1 MVVVWAN
8 GFTVQIPGDVWCGEA
23 SDLEERGEAIL
34 VPLDLLC
41 MFSHAGVPDLVRIQT
56 FS

>member
-23 SDLEERGEAIL
+23 SDLEERGEVIL
-34 VPLDLLC
+34 VQLDLLLHVVHC
-41 MFSHAGVPDLVRIQT
+41 GSP
-56 FS
+56 